1 MHSTLTGK
9 IAIVTGAASGLGR
22 AIAERLA
29 QAELA
34 GLTIADITGAEA
46 AAEDLNDRLQ
56 ADVMGV
62 ATDVADASQVEAMV
76 EQTVDRFGRIDILV
90 NNAGIAPVVEWPEV
104 TEDNW
109 HRVLDINLNGALLCI
124 LSVLPVMR
132 RQKAG
137 RIVNISSAGAFLGSV
152 CAHPAYGVSK
162 AGLIAMTK
170 SLAKAYA
177 AEGILVNAIA
187 PGSFDTPLAAAF
199 GKEQLQEFIQAAPLK
214 RQGDPRE
221 LADAVYYLVSDLS
234 TYVTGSTLHVNGGSL
249 LI

>member
-1 MHSTLTGK
+1 MTLSGK
-9 IAIVTGAASGLGR
+9 ASLVTGAARGIGR
-22 AIAERLA
+22 AIAETLFEAGYSISLGARDLQSLSSVVDGLA
-29 QAELA
+29 
-34 GLTIADITGAEA
+34 ADRVATARYD
-46 AAEDLNDRLQ
+46 AEDAETHQRWVQ
-56 ADVMGV
+56 K
-62 ATDVADASQVEAMV
+62 TIEK
-76 EQTVDRFGRIDILV
+76 FGRIDGLV

-199 GKEQLQEFIQAAPLK
+199 GKEQLQESSRRRL
-214 RQGDPRE
+214 
-221 LADAVYYLVSDLS
+221 
-234 TYVTGSTLHVNGGSL
+234 
-249 LI
+249 